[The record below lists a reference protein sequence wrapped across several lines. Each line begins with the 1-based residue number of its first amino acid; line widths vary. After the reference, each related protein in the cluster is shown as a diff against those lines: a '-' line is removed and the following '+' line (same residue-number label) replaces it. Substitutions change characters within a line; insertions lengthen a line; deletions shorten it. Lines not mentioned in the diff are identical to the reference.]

1 MEANTQDTLTKDTTE
16 SAELSSNTSAI
27 ATPKHAYRVKQLG
40 NKYIVVTLGNTRL
53 PGFHSSRR
61 HALSAIE
68 AILRQEGG
76 IRELS
81 EAAKLTTEVTVAPKP
96 IGGTVAYNLE
106 PEVAPIALKV
116 AASVK
121 AKAKPASPAFTSVNA
136 PAASKAAKA
145 TAVASKA
152 IKPLEDK
159 VS

>member
-27 ATPKHAYRVKQLG
+27 VTPKHAYRVKQLG

-53 PGFHSSRR
+53 PGFHRSRR

-116 AASVK
+116 AK
-121 AKAKPASPAFTSVNA
+121 AKASPKPASPAFT
-136 PAASKAAKA
+136 KA